1 MIDVKSLKT
10 ETLRNLASTI
20 KEELDRREQ
29 EEVTQAIDDFQRA
42 FNHLRELRVDI
53 RYSSDGWNDDAVEY
67 LREWD
72 GFSFY

>member
-29 EEVTQAIDDFQRA
+29 EEVNQAIDDFQRA
-42 FNHLRELRVDI
+42 FNRLRELRVDI

>member
-20 KEELDRREQ
+20 KEELDQREQ
-29 EEVTQAIDDFQRA
+29 DEVNQAIDDFRQA
-42 FNHLRELRVDI
+42 FNHLRELRVDV
-53 RYSSDGWNDDAVEY
+53 RYSFDSWDEDERYLSD
-67 LREWD
+67 WD